1 VSEQNFTM
9 QICTLSQRLQR
20 SRRIGDD
27 SPVRLVRLSNEV
39 KSLGQARVTS
49 IDGSAELNS
58 TA

>member
-1 VSEQNFTM
+1 M